1 MRSLRIT
8 FFPLFAFIFFT
19 AWAIS
24 QETKSSDTPQNT
36 PDQTATQTP
45 APPTPAA
52 ESFDEVIG
60 RIVGREHFF
69 NDQIRQFHPLIET
82 YIQSLKKDDE
92 TGAVPVS
99 DRYFL
104 GRLDLGGSNEERFAQ
119 NRSGRS
125 LLSKINVV
133 PKFSELY
140 SMRFLPGGFAQ
151 MVLLDQD
158 FQRKYY
164 TFTYVRREFLGE
176 VRCLVIDVQPR
187 KEAGDGRFLGRIW
200 VEDQD
205 YNLVRFNGTYSSRSH
220 QSDYLHFDSWR
231 LNMRV
236 GQWLPAYVYSEES
249 GGPGGHNRG
258 EALHFKAQTRLW
270 GYDLQKMSHN
280 EAFTEIMVDSP
291 QSVHDQSDASQDA
304 TPVESER
311 LWEREAEDNAIER
324 LQKAGLVSPP
334 GEVDQVMQTVVNNL
348 IFTNNL
354 NIQPE
359 VRARVLLTT
368 PIESF
373 TIGHTI
379 VLSRGLLD
387 VLPDEASLAMILAH
401 ELAHIDLGHHLDTKM
416 AFNDRFFF
424 PDRQTFER
432 LDFRHDPAEE
442 EAADNKAVELLAN
455 SPYKDKL
462 ASAGLFLRNLQQN
475 ASVLKSLIRP
485 HLGSSMAN
493 GESIRMS
500 QVLSTAPP
508 LAIRKTDQV
517 AALPLGARIR
527 LDPWSSRV
535 ELVKTKPV
543 ALTTF
548 REKMPFEITPFFPYL
563 SKFSSA
569 GADRVALTA
578 PVK

>member
-1 MRSLRIT
+1 MRKGLFCMRSLRIT
-8 FFPLFAFIFFT
+8 LLPLFAFILFT

-24 QETKSSDTPQNT
+24 QEPKSSDAPQNY
-36 PDQTATQTP
+36 PDQTAAPTLTP
-45 APPTPAA
+45 APAAPAP

-133 PKFSELY
+133 PKFSQLY

-151 MVLLDQD
+151 MVLLDQN
-158 FQRKYY
+158 FQRKNYA
-164 TFTYVRREFLGE
+164 FTYVRREFLGE
-176 VRCLVIDVQPR
+176 VRCLVIDVQPT
-187 KEAGDGRFLGRIW
+187 KEAGDGRFVGRIW

-205 YNLVRFNGTYSSRSH
+205 YNVVRFNGTYSSLLH
-220 QSDYLHFDSWR
+220 QSEYLHFDSWR
-231 LNMRV
+231 LNMRA
-236 GQWLPAYVYSEES
+236 GLWLPAYVYSEES
-249 GGPGGHNRG
+249 GGPGHNLG

-270 GYDLQKMSHN
+270 GYDLQKMKHN

-304 TPVESER
+304 TPVQSER

-324 LQKAGLVSPP
+324 LQKAGLISPP

-368 PIESF
+368 PLESF
-373 TIGHTI
+373 DIGHTI
-379 VLSRGLLD
+379 VLSRGLPGLH
-387 VLPDEASLAMILAH
+387 ARSCRRRS
-401 ELAHIDLGHHLDTKM
+401 G
-416 AFNDRFFF
+416 
-424 PDRQTFER
+424 RQ
-432 LDFRHDPAEE
+432 
-442 EAADNKAVELLAN
+442 
-455 SPYKDKL
+455 
-462 ASAGLFLRNLQQN
+462 
-475 ASVLKSLIRP
+475 
-485 HLGSSMAN
+485 
-493 GESIRMS
+493 ESCG
-500 QVLSTAPP
+500 
-508 LAIRKTDQV
+508 V
-517 AALPLGARIR
+517 ACQLPL
-527 LDPWSSRV
+527 
-535 ELVKTKPV
+535 
-543 ALTTF
+543 
-548 REKMPFEITPFFPYL
+548 
-563 SKFSSA
+563 
-569 GADRVALTA
+569 
-578 PVK
+578 